1 VRQGSIFLKFRR
13 AGGVAV
19 LLFGAALLTA
29 CGSVERLDLTPAC
42 PPGVGG
48 GLRGLVPWTGEDS
61 KAESAEV
68 RRLLE
73 SPNFGATSQAVRD
86 LEKGV
91 VDQRLVAALRV
102 LTKGHRICVQ
112 TFKEGH
118 YFLPGI
124 PDGPR
129 IPEGYGKAGGL
140 PNTHYFGRAADV
152 WWVDG
157 KPVEGNATAPG
168 ILEVGKNLAGI
179 PPGRR
184 PDQIIGPPGWTRDLG
199 YGRQDGWVLAPD
211 QLELHRDHIHIG
223 YLDQSGPGNS
233 KRFRVLGVRR
243 FYVARVDHLDNTR
256 DEGSGRCG
264 LARSETTTP
273 C

>member
-1 VRQGSIFLKFRR
+1 VRQGSIFLRFRR
-13 AGGVAV
+13 AIVGAV

-29 CGSVERLDLTPAC
+29 CGNVERLDLTPAC

-48 GLRGLVPWTGEDS
+48 GLRDLSPLEGEKTGRGGT
-61 KAESAEV
+61 EV
-68 RRLLE
+68 GRLLE

-86 LEKGV
+86 LERGI
-91 VDQRLVAALRV
+91 VDQRLVASLRG
-102 LTKGHRICVQ
+102 LTKEHRICVR

-118 YFLPGI
+118 YFLPGV

-168 ILEVGKNLAGI
+168 ILEVGKILAGI

-184 PDQIIGPPGWTRDLG
+184 PDQIIGPPAWIESLG
-199 YGRQDGWVLAPD
+199 YGRKKGWVRAPD

-223 YLDQSGPGNS
+223 YI
-233 KRFRVLGVRR
+233 
-243 FYVARVDHLDNTR
+243 
-256 DEGSGRCG
+256 DESGSGNRIQVSG
-264 LARSETTTP
+264 TRT
-273 C
+273 

>member
-1 VRQGSIFLKFRR
+1 VT
-13 AGGVAV
+13 
-19 LLFGAALLTA
+19 LLLGTALLTA
-29 CGSVERLDLTPAC
+29 CGSLEEVDLTPAC

-48 GLRGLVPWTGEDS
+48 GVRDLSPSTGEDTGPGS
-61 KAESAEV
+61 TEV
-68 RRLLE
+68 RKLLE
-73 SPNFGATSQAVRD
+73 SPNFGATPQGMRD

-102 LTKGHRICVQ
+102 LTKEHRICVQ

-118 YFLPGI
+118 YFLPGV
-124 PDGPR
+124 PDRPR

-157 KPVEGNATAPG
+157 KPVEGNATASD
-168 ILEVGKNLAGI
+168 ILEVGRILASI

-184 PDQIIGPPGWTRDLG
+184 PDQIIGPPKWTKALG
-199 YGRQDGWVLAPD
+199 YGHPKGWVLAPD

-223 YLDQSGPGNS
+223 YMDESSSRTEPRANS
-233 KRFRVLGVRR
+233 ASDLR
-243 FYVARVDHLDNTR
+243 
-256 DEGSGRCG
+256 
-264 LARSETTTP
+264 
-273 C
+273 

>member
-1 VRQGSIFLKFRR
+1 
-13 AGGVAV
+13 
-19 LLFGAALLTA
+19 
-29 CGSVERLDLTPAC
+29 LDLTPAC

-48 GLRGLVPWTGEDS
+48 GRWDPGSETGGDARQVS
-61 KAESAEV
+61 TEV
-68 RRLLE
+68 RKLVE
-73 SPNFGATSQAVRD
+73 DPDFGATPQAVRD
-86 LEKGV
+86 LERGV
-91 VDQRLVAALRV
+91 VDQRLVAALRI

-118 YFLPGI
+118 YFLPDV

-168 ILEVGKNLAGI
+168 ILEVGKILAGI
-179 PPGRR
+179 PPERR
-184 PDQIIGPPGWTRDLG
+184 PDQIIGPSRWAKALG
-199 YGRQDGWVLAPD
+199 YGRNKGWVLSPD

-223 YLDQSGPGNS
+223 YIDESGSG
-233 KRFRVLGVRR
+233 KRFQVTG
-243 FYVARVDHLDNTR
+243 
-256 DEGSGRCG
+256 
-264 LARSETTTP
+264 
-273 C
+273 

>member
-1 VRQGSIFLKFRR
+1 MER
-13 AGGVAV
+13 A
-19 LLFGAALLTA
+19 
-29 CGSVERLDLTPAC
+29 DLTPAC
-42 PPGVGG
+42 PPGVGS
-48 GLRGLVPWTGEDS
+48 GLRDLIPLAGEDS
-61 KAESAEV
+61 RPESPEV

-73 SPNFGATSQAVRD
+73 SPNFGATQQAVRD
-86 LEKGV
+86 LERGV
-91 VDQRLVAALRV
+91 VDQRLVEALSV

-118 YFLPGI
+118 SFLPGI

-168 ILEVGKNLAGI
+168 ILEVGKILAGI

-184 PDQIIGPPGWTRDLG
+184 PDQIIGPPSWTRDLG
-199 YGRQDGWVLAPD
+199 YGYQKGWVLAPD

-223 YLDQSGPGNS
+223 YFDRS
-233 KRFRVLGVRR
+233 
-243 FYVARVDHLDNTR
+243 
-256 DEGSGRCG
+256 GSGNG
-264 LARSETTTP
+264 
-273 C
+273 

>member
-1 VRQGSIFLKFRR
+1 VQQCSILLWFRR
-13 AGGVAV
+13 AIA
-19 LLFGAALLTA
+19 GAALLLGTAVLTA
-29 CGSVERLDLTPAC
+29 CGSLEEVDLTPAC

-48 GLRGLVPWTGEDS
+48 GLRDLGPLKGENTGPGS
-61 KAESAEV
+61 TEV
-68 RRLLE
+68 RKLLE
-73 SPNFGATSQAVRD
+73 SPNFGATPQAVRD

-118 YFLPGI
+118 YFLPGV

-129 IPEGYGKAGGL
+129 IPKGYGKAGDL

-168 ILEVGKNLAGI
+168 ILEVGKILASI
-179 PPGRR
+179 PPERR
-184 PDQIIGPPGWTRDLG
+184 PDQIIGPPRWTKALG
-199 YGRQDGWVLAPD
+199 YRRPGGWVVASD
-211 QLELHRDHIHIG
+211 QLKLHRDHIHIG
-223 YLDQSGPGNS
+223 YM
-233 KRFRVLGVRR
+233 
-243 FYVARVDHLDNTR
+243 
-256 DEGSGRCG
+256 DESGSGKD
-264 LARSETTTP
+264 
-273 C
+273 